1 MGHADGSGPQK
12 NPLLSPLVCGE
23 SVSVHARERAAR
35 AGSACGGGKAGGGR
49 HEAAPVGGVAGVRV
63 GPPPPNGAIILIVT
77 LRKVY
82 AHIVLV
88 QQLRRF
94 HADLSQ
100 PWTSHRIGLSLLRH
114 TLAGIERCG
123 GQVQRCAAQCEAS
136 PRPPLVS

>member
-1 MGHADGSGPQK
+1 MPIRTPK
-12 NPLLSPLVCGE
+12 VNPLLSPLVCGE
-23 SVSVHARERAAR
+23 SVWVHARERAAR
-35 AGSACGGGKAGGGR
+35 AGSASGQRVRRGAAGTR
-49 HEAAPVGGVAGVRV
+49 RRLCAVGGVAGVRV

-94 HADLSQ
+94 HADLIQ